1 MVTATSRRRAL
12 FALGAFAVAFI
23 LAEGALAQ
31 DSKTL
36 RVEAKEAE
44 SLMQDA
50 VGPEVGSKW
59 ALLIGINR
67 YEHPVSGGFNITPLK
82 VAVRDAH
89 TLSQFLTNPTQAG
102 FPPEQVFTLTDEAAT
117 KRNIL
122 LTLNDIVMKAGD
134 KDLVL
139 IYFSGH
145 GFHDQKR
152 DLTYLLPFDAEM
164 QDASTT
170 CIALRDLRDKFDD
183 LSANKV
189 VTILDACHSGGI
201 KIQGTKGVEESPYQY
216 YLDAFEQA
224 EGRPMLLSSD
234 QSEVSW
240 EMANGQNSV
249 FTHFL
254 IKGMSGDAD
263 FDGDG
268 VVGFSEASRYVEQRV
283 PEYTR
288 ANGLTAQRPT
298 RRDTGGTIRGDI
310 PLAFDLDTLVGI
322 RDTLDGF
329 AERLRTLRSISGAGQ
344 LAAQDVE
351 RITQYALHVKEWQL
365 RRRRVAPEDFE
376 MLGLID
382 KLIDGAATTS
392 EYRTEQERIY
402 PGGLPSAEELAATG
416 NGTLLIRTGPIGAA
430 IYVDGQFR
438 AYAPKRLLNLPAGRR
453 RVRLVLPGHAAYEQV
468 VMVRDDES
476 VKVSHD
482 W

>member
-1 MVTATSRRRAL
+1 MITGRTRRMAL
-12 FALGAFAVAFI
+12 FASAAI
-23 LAEGALAQ
+23 ALAVLLTGPISAQ
-31 DSKTL
+31 DAKTL
-36 RVEAKEAE
+36 RIEAKEAQ
-44 SLMQDA
+44 SLIQDA
-50 VGPEVGSKW
+50 VGPDLGTKW
-59 ALLIGINR
+59 ALVIGINR
-67 YEHPVSGGFNITPLK
+67 YEYPASGGFNITPLK

-89 TLSQFLTNPTQAG
+89 TLSQFLTDPTTAG
-102 FPPEQVFTLTDEAAT
+102 FPPEQVFTLTDDAAT

-122 LTLNDIVMKAGD
+122 LTLNDIVLKAGE

-152 DLTYLLPFDAEM
+152 GLTYLLPYDAEM
-164 QDASTT
+164 QDPSTT

-183 LSANKV
+183 LNANKV

-201 KIQGTKGVEESPYQY
+201 KIRGTKGVEESPYQY

-240 EMANGQNSV
+240 EMADGQNSV

-254 IKGMSGDAD
+254 LKGMRGEAD

-268 VVGFSEASRYVEQRV
+268 VVGFSEAARYVEQRV

-288 ANGLTAQRPT
+288 ANGLSAQRPT
-298 RRDTGGTIRGDI
+298 RRDTGGAIRGDI

-322 RDTLDGF
+322 RDALDSF
-329 AERLRTLRSISGAGQ
+329 AERLRTLRMVSGAGQ
-344 LAAQDVE
+344 LPSAEVE
-351 RITQYALHVKEWQL
+351 GITQYALHVKESQL

-382 KLIDGAATTS
+382 KLIDGVASTT
-392 EYRTEQERIY
+392 EYRSEQERIY
-402 PGGLPSAEELAATG
+402 PGGLPSAEDMAATG
-416 NGTLLIRTGPIGAA
+416 NGTLLIRTSPIGAA

-438 AYAPKRLLNLPAGRR
+438 AYAPKRLLKLPAGRR
-453 RVRLVLPGHAAYEQV
+453 RVRLVLPGRPAHEQV

>member
-1 MVTATSRRRAL
+1 MMWIRTQRLATVGLAVFAATFLVALSVTAQ
-12 FALGAFAVAFI
+12 GEKV
-23 LAEGALAQ
+23 
-31 DSKTL
+31 L
-36 RVEAKEAE
+36 RVESKEAAG
-44 SLMQDA
+44 LIQDA
-50 VGPEVGSKW
+50 VGEQVGSKW

-82 VAVRDAH
+82 VAVRDAQ
-89 TLSQFLTNPTQAG
+89 TLTQFLTDPTSAG
-102 FPPEQVFTLTDEAAT
+102 FPLDQVFTLVDGAAT

-122 LTLNDIVMKAGD
+122 LTLNDIVLKAGE

-164 QDASTT
+164 QDPSTT
-170 CIALRDLRDKFDD
+170 CIALRDLRDKFDE

-201 KIQGTKGVEESPYQY
+201 KIRGTKGVEESPYQY

-234 QSEVSW
+234 ESEVSW

-254 IKGMSGDAD
+254 IKGMSGEAD

-283 PEYTR
+283 PDYTR
-288 ANGLTAQRPT
+288 ANGLSAQRPT
-298 RRDTGGTIRGDI
+298 RRDTGGAIRGDI

-322 RDTLDGF
+322 RDALEGF
-329 AERLRTLRSISGAGQ
+329 GQRLRVLRNIAGAGQ
-344 LAAQDVE
+344 LAADDVE
-351 RITQYALHVKEWQL
+351 RITQYALHVKEAQL

-376 MLGLID
+376 MLGVIGQ
-382 KLIDGAATTS
+382 LIDGDVTTAG
-392 EYRTEQERIY
+392 YLAEQERLY
-402 PGGLPSAEELAATG
+402 PGGLPTPEDLAATG
-416 NGTLLIRTGPIGAA
+416 AGTLLIRTSPIGAA

-453 RVRLVLPGHAAYEQV
+453 RVRLVLPGQPAHEQI